1 MLLVKE
7 GIEKVKVFELPGGIY
22 GDGRSFALPR
32 TALVTWSSTLD
43 GKLYQIYV
51 NSRFAGV
58 TVDIEQRRM
67 VVSLPSEP
75 ETPVRI
81 EVFGVDASDAYM
93 DLSGELEELLG
104 WSGRVRISILRS
116 QELPLG
122 SYLNVYYNSGSGE
135 IDYENALNEEA
146 MMIWPSRCYKAGFG
160 LDDFGE
166 GDFGFDSSAAVGFGM
181 GSFGLGQFGLDADV
195 IEWTSPEFKAGV
207 YQFGLKLFDPEGVQI
222 GLVETGEITVT
233 PAARSAEG
241 LEIHSFDKQ
250 TNELVL
256 GIS

>member
-1 MLLVKE
+1 MLLIRE
-7 GIEKVKVFELPGGIY
+7 GIEKVGVFELPGGIN

-32 TALVTWSSTLD
+32 TALVKWSSTLG
-43 GKLYQIYV
+43 GKLYQVYV
-51 NSRFAGV
+51 NGRFAGV
-58 TVDIEQRRM
+58 TVDSEQRRM
-67 VVSLPSEP
+67 VVFLPSEP

-81 EVFGVDASDAYM
+81 EVFGVDAGDAYR

-122 SYLNVYYNSGSGE
+122 SYLNVYYDGGSGE
-135 IDYENALNEEA
+135 IDYESVLNDEVLT
-146 MMIWPSRCYKAGFG
+146 IWPSRSYKAGFG

-181 GSFGLGQFGLDADV
+181 GSFGLGHFGIDADV
-195 IEWTSPEFKAGV
+195 IEWTSPEFIAGV
-207 YQFGLKLFDPEGVQI
+207 YQFGLKLFDPDGVQI
-222 GLVETGEITVT
+222 GLVETGEVTVT
-233 PAARSAEG
+233 PAARSAER

-250 TNELVL
+250 ANELVL
-256 GIS
+256 CIS

>member
-1 MLLVKE
+1 MLLIRE
-7 GIEKVKVFELPGGIY
+7 EIEKVGILELPGGIY

-32 TALVTWSSTLD
+32 TALVKWSSTLD
-43 GKLYQIYV
+43 GKVYQVYV
-51 NSRFAGV
+51 NGRFAGV
-58 TVDIEQRRM
+58 TVDSEQRLM

-81 EVFGVDASDAYM
+81 EVFGVDAGDAYR
-93 DLSGELEELLG
+93 DLSGELGELLG
-104 WSGRVRISILRS
+104 WSGRVRINILRS

-122 SYLNVYYNSGSGE
+122 SYLNVYYDGGSGE
-135 IDYENALNEEA
+135 IDYERALNDEIL
-146 MMIWPSRCYKAGFG
+146 MIWLSRCYKAGFG
-160 LDDFGE
+160 LDEFGK

-207 YQFGLKLFDPEGVQI
+207 YQFGLKLFDPRGVQI
-222 GLVETGEITVT
+222 GLAETGEVTVT
-233 PAARSAEG
+233 PAARSAER
-241 LEIHSFDKQ
+241 LETHSFDKQ
-250 TNELVL
+250 TNELVF